1 MQIWKEYIEKEIKR
15 VEVMDSSIKER
26 VEKELEDLRNKEN
39 KLSNFIYSDKLEALS
54 KESQFLLNKQ
64 VRVMREYIGI
74 LEQRIELD
82 RRERD
87 NG

>member
-1 MQIWKEYIEKEIKR
+1 MK
-15 VEVMDSSIKER
+15 VMDSSTKER
-26 VEKELEDLRNKEN
+26 VGKELEDLRNKEN
-39 KLSNFIYSDKLEALS
+39 KLSNFIYSDKLEELS

-74 LEQRIELD
+74 LEQRLELD

>member
-1 MQIWKEYIEKEIKR
+1 MK
-15 VEVMDSSIKER
+15 VMDSSTKER

-54 KESQFLLNKQ
+54 RESQFLLNKQ

>member
-1 MQIWKEYIEKEIKR
+1 MK
-15 VEVMDSSIKER
+15 VMDSSTKER

-64 VRVMREYIGI
+64 VRVMREYISI
-74 LEQRIELD
+74 LEQRLELD

>member
-1 MQIWKEYIEKEIKR
+1 MK
-15 VEVMDSSIKER
+15 VMDSSTKER

-54 KESQFLLNKQ
+54 RKSQFLLNKQ

-74 LEQRIELD
+74 LEQRLELD